1 MPVCLRCRTLVD
13 TNVLLYELCCSVQG
27 RLKAVL
33 LCLWYVDTVAFGAWF
48 VPAWCAQKRSRLKK
62 KQRKQRTSGRF
73 FSPTDNFIVGNY
85 GLRKAERWDDMPSM
99 SSEVG
104 EI

>member
-1 MPVCLRCRTLVD
+1 MYVQPAAIFDLESSENRKRTAERNRNCSCK
-13 TNVLLYELCCSVQG
+13 NV
-27 RLKAVL
+27 
-33 LCLWYVDTVAFGAWF
+33 
-48 VPAWCAQKRSRLKK
+48 KRRKNDEKTKNERHK

-73 FSPTDNFIVGNY
+73 FSPTNNFLVCNY
-85 GLRKAERWDDMPSM
+85 GLRRAERWDDMPSM